1 MWAINAVDI
10 YFLVVNYDLLEKR
23 ICRKHHYQQL
33 IVSLLYKQL
42 DTKCLA
48 LVEYW
53 SIGMEKKSFLRP
65 KEILSFTHFDVVS
78 GVIEQMQS
86 NIISGG
92 NSSKIQTSLRCSSTP
107 ILREKVWRCFK
118 HILECCRC
126 LYTPCMH

>member
-33 IVSLLYKQL
+33 IVSLL

-53 SIGMEKKSFLRP
+53 LIRM
-65 KEILSFTHFDVVS
+65 
-78 GVIEQMQS
+78 
-86 NIISGG
+86 
-92 NSSKIQTSLRCSSTP
+92 
-107 ILREKVWRCFK
+107 
-118 HILECCRC
+118 
-126 LYTPCMH
+126 